1 MYENE
6 IYSELNTVNRTA
18 ETGAAASGET
28 GMQSGSANSTGG
40 TPYFDYIST
49 PGRNVNPVSGNVVGD
64 RRAESSSWN
73 TNAVPEGKTTGRKN
87 SQKKKSGAF
96 RKIVLSVSL
105 GLCFGLFA
113 GLGFYAVQLGTG
125 QSDTREKKWEERLEA
140 LEEKWEESDAQEAS
154 GNSITVVQP
163 SNTSTPASIKVTQ
176 VDASEMVKQVMPS
189 MVSIVNN
196 YTVVSSYWGQT
207 YREKEAASGSGIIV
221 AQNDKELL
229 IVSNNH
235 VVEDADSLIV
245 TFIDGSEAEAAIKG
259 LDADMDLA
267 VIAVSLD
274 SLSKDTRNAISIA
287 ALGDSDAL
295 ELGEPVI
302 AIGNALGYGQSVSG
316 GMISALGRE
325 LTFDD
330 GSKGI
335 FIQTDA
341 AINPG
346 NSGGALLN
354 LSGEVIG
361 INSSKIGGTYVEGMG
376 YAIPIT
382 AASPIIAELMER
394 ETRTMKV
401 EESKRGYMGIELQSV
416 TDDASNR
423 YNMPKGVFVYSVEPG
438 LAADEAGIKKGDI
451 IVGFDGQKISSQEDL
466 LGVIQY
472 YRAGETVVV
481 AIRRLEDS
489 EYVAYDIEITLGVR
503 P

>member
-6 IYSELNTVNRTA
+6 VYSEPGAKNRT
-18 ETGAAASGET
+18 TGTVSTATPA
-28 GMQSGSANSTGG
+28 ANSYSTFQTSLYGG
-40 TPYFDYIST
+40 DI
-49 PGRNVNPVSGNVVGD
+49 GNTAG
-64 RRAESSSWN
+64 S
-73 TNAVPEGKTTGRKN
+73 NAAKP
-87 SQKKKSGAF
+87 QKKDKKPRKKSGIF
-96 RKIVLSVSL
+96 RKIVLSISL
-105 GLCFGLFA
+105 GLSFGLFA

-125 QSDTREKKWEERLEA
+125 QIGVR
-140 LEEKWEESDAQEAS
+140 EESAQEGREYRQAGKQDERASEAAS
-154 GNSITVVQP
+154 GNSITVIQP
-163 SNTSTPASIKVTQ
+163 SSTPASASTKIIQ

-189 MVSIVNN
+189 MVSIVNY
-196 YTVVSSYWGQT
+196 YTYTATYWGQT

-221 AQNDKELL
+221 AQNEETLL
-229 IVSNNH
+229 IVTNNH
-235 VVEDADSLIV
+235 VVEDTDELVV
-245 TFIDGSEAEAAIKG
+245 TFIDGSEAEAVIKG

-267 VIAVSLD
+267 VIAVP
-274 SLSKDTRNAISIA
+274 LSELSQETKNSIAIA
-287 ALGDSDAL
+287 ALGDSDSL

-316 GMISALGRE
+316 GMVSALGRE

-330 GSKGI
+330 GSKGT

-394 ETRTMKV
+394 ETRTVKV
-401 EESKRGYMGIELQSV
+401 EESKRGYMGIQPQSV
-416 TDDASNR
+416 TDDAATR
-423 YNMPKGVFVYSVEPG
+423 YNMPKGVFVYSVEPDE
-438 LAADEAGIKKGDI
+438 AADEAGIRRGDI
-451 IVGFDGQKISSQEDL
+451 IVGFDSQKISSEEDL
-466 LGVIQY
+466 LDTLQY

-481 AIRRLEDS
+481 TIKRLEDN
-489 EYVAYDIEITLGVR
+489 EYVTYELDVTLGVR

>member
-6 IYSELNTVNRTA
+6 IYSESNALNRTA
-18 ETGAAASGET
+18 EADSAASGES
-28 GMQSGSANSTGG
+28 GIQSRSANSTGG
-40 TPYFDYIST
+40 TPYFDYLST
-49 PGRNVNPVSGNVVGD
+49 PGGSVNAAPGNVGSD
-64 RRAESSSWN
+64 RRADSSSWSA
-73 TNAVPEGKTTGRKN
+73 NAVSAGKNGGSEN
-87 SQKKKSGAF
+87 GQKKKSGAF
-96 RKIVLSVSL
+96 RKVVLSISL
-105 GLCFGLFA
+105 GLCFGLFV
-113 GLGFYAVQLGTG
+113 GLGFYAVQLGTR
-125 QSDTREKKWEERLEA
+125 QFETQEKSWEERLEE
-140 LEEKWEESDAQEAS
+140 LEEKWEEKVFQEAS
-154 GNSITVVQP
+154 GNSITVLQP
-163 SNTSTPASIKVTQ
+163 SNTSSPASTKVIQ

-207 YREKEAASGSGIIV
+207 YREEAAASGSGIIV
-221 AQNDKELL
+221 AQNDSELL
-229 IVSNNH
+229 IVTNNH
-235 VVEDADSLIV
+235 VVEDADSLEV

-259 LDADMDLA
+259 LDVDMDLA
-267 VIAVSLD
+267 VIAVPLD
-274 SLSKDTRNAISIA
+274 NLSKETRDAIAIA

-330 GSKGI
+330 GSKGT

-382 AASPIIAELMER
+382 AASPIIADLMER

-401 EESKRGYMGIELQSV
+401 EESKRGYMGIELRSV
-416 TDDASNR
+416 TDDDSVR
-423 YNMPKGVFVYSVEPG
+423 YNMPKGVFVRSVEPG
-438 LAADEAGIKKGDI
+438 LAADEAGIRRGDI
-451 IVGFDGQKISSQEDL
+451 IVGFDGRKISSQDDL
-466 LGVIQY
+466 LNAIQY
-472 YRAGETVVV
+472 YRSGETVVV
-481 AIRRLEDS
+481 TIKRLENSDY
-489 EYVAYDIEITLGVR
+489 ETYDIEVTLGVR

>member
-6 IYSELNTVNRTA
+6 IYSESNMTSTA
-18 ETGAAASGET
+18 EVDAAASGAT
-28 GMQSGSANSTGG
+28 DVKSGNANGTGG
-40 TPYFDYIST
+40 TPYFDHISS
-49 PGRNVNPVSGNVVGD
+49 PD
-64 RRAESSSWN
+64 SSSWN
-73 TNAVPEGKTTGRKN
+73 TNAVSTGKTRGRKN
-87 SQKKKSGAF
+87 SHKKKSGVF
-96 RKIVLSVSL
+96 RKVVLSISL

-125 QSDTREKKWEERLEA
+125 QFESREGRREDKREER
-140 LEEKWEESDAQEAS
+140 DAEEAS
-154 GNSITVVQP
+154 GNSITVIQP
-163 SNTSTPASIKVTQ
+163 SGTPSSASTKVIQ

-221 AQNDKELL
+221 AQNDSELL
-229 IVSNNH
+229 IVTNNH
-235 VVEDADSLIV
+235 VVEDADSLEV
-245 TFIDGSEAEAAIKG
+245 TFIDGSKAEAAIKG
-259 LDADMDLA
+259 LDVDMDLA
-267 VIAVSLD
+267 VIAVPLD
-274 SLSKDTRNAISIA
+274 NLSKETKEAISIA

-325 LTFDD
+325 LTFND
-330 GSKGI
+330 GSKGT

-361 INSSKIGGTYVEGMG
+361 INSSKMGGTYVEGMG

-382 AASPIIAELMER
+382 AASPIISELMER

-466 LGVIQY
+466 LDVIQY
-472 YRAGETVVV
+472 YRAGETVVL
-481 AIRRLEDS
+481 IIERLEDS
-489 EYVAYDIEITLGVR
+489 EYVAYDIEVTLGVR

>member
-6 IYSELNTVNRTA
+6 IYSESNTVNRTA
-18 ETGAAASGET
+18 ETSAAASREPVAQNAG
-28 GMQSGSANSTGG
+28 ADSTGG

-49 PGRNVNPVSGNVVGD
+49 PCVNVNPMPGNVVGD
-64 RRAESSSWN
+64 RRADASSWN
-73 TNAVPEGKTTGRKN
+73 TNVASAGTAEGRKN
-87 SQKKKSGAF
+87 NQKKKSGAF
-96 RKIVLSVSL
+96 RKVVLSISL

-125 QSDTREKKWEERLEA
+125 QFETQEKSWEERLEE
-140 LEEKWEESDAQEAS
+140 LEEKWEERVFQEAS
-154 GNSITVVQP
+154 GNSITVLQP
-163 SNTSTPASIKVTQ
+163 SNTSSPASTKVIQ

-207 YREKEAASGSGIIV
+207 YRERAAASGSGIIV
-221 AQNDKELL
+221 AQNDSELL

-259 LDADMDLA
+259 LDVDMDLA
-267 VIAVSLD
+267 VIAVPLD
-274 SLSKDTRNAISIA
+274 NLSKETRNAISIA

-401 EESKRGYMGIELQSV
+401 EESKRGYMGIALQSV
-416 TDDASNR
+416 TDDAVSR
-423 YNMPKGVFVYSVEPG
+423 YNMPKGAFVYSVESG

-466 LGVIQY
+466 LDAIQY

-481 AIRRLEDS
+481 TIKRLENS
-489 EYVAYDIEITLGVR
+489 EYAAYDLEVTLSVR

>member
-6 IYSELNTVNRTA
+6 VYSEPGVQNRTTDTGTAAAPEAAVYSTFQTSIYDGNTVNSVRSDTKKPKKNKK
-18 ETGAAASGET
+18 E
-28 GMQSGSANSTGG
+28 
-40 TPYFDYIST
+40 
-49 PGRNVNPVSGNVVGD
+49 R
-64 RRAESSSWN
+64 
-73 TNAVPEGKTTGRKN
+73 GKKN
-87 SQKKKSGAF
+87 GFF
-96 RKIVLSVSL
+96 RKFILSISL
-105 GLCFGLFA
+105 GLSFGLFA
-113 GLGFYAVQLGTG
+113 GLGLYAVQLGTG
-125 QSDTREKKWEERLEA
+125 QLWTQEDGQQENRENDR
-140 LEEKWEESDAQEAS
+140 EEKREDKNSEAAS
-154 GNSITVVQP
+154 GNSIAVIQP
-163 SNTSTPASIKVTQ
+163 SSTPVSASTKIIQ

-196 YTVVSSYWGQT
+196 YTVVSSFWGQT
-207 YREKEAASGSGIIV
+207 YREQETASGSGIIV
-221 AQNDKELL
+221 AQNDEALL

-235 VVEDADSLIV
+235 VVEDADQLIV
-245 TFIDGSEAEAAIKG
+245 TFIDGSEAEAVIKG

-267 VIAVSLD
+267 VIAVPLT
-274 SLSKDTRNAISIA
+274 SLSQDTKDAIAIA

-316 GMISALGRE
+316 GMVSALGRE
-325 LTFDD
+325 LTFSD
-330 GSKGI
+330 GSKGT

-361 INSSKIGGTYVEGMG
+361 INSSKIGGAYVEGMG

-394 ETRTMKV
+394 ETRTVKV
-401 EESKRGYMGIELQSV
+401 DESQRGYIGISLQSV
-416 TDDASNR
+416 TDDAANR

-438 LAADEAGIKKGDI
+438 LAADEAGIQKGDI
-451 IVGFDGQKISSQEDL
+451 IVGFDGQKISSEDDL
-466 LGVIQY
+466 LGTIQY

-481 AIRRLEDS
+481 TIKRLENS
-489 EYVAYDIEITLGVR
+489 EYVTYNIEITLGVR

>member
-6 IYSELNTVNRTA
+6 VYSEPGAQNRKTDSAGIAVPAANSYSTFQTGIYGGNAGNTVGGN
-18 ETGAAASGET
+18 AA
-28 GMQSGSANSTGG
+28 M
-40 TPYFDYIST
+40 
-49 PGRNVNPVSGNVVGD
+49 
-64 RRAESSSWN
+64 
-73 TNAVPEGKTTGRKN
+73 PEKKKKEPR
-87 SQKKKSGAF
+87 KKSGVF
-96 RKIVLSVSL
+96 RKFMLSISL
-105 GLCFGLFA
+105 GLSFGLFA
-113 GLGFYAVQLGTG
+113 GLGLYAVQLGTG
-125 QSDTREKKWEERLEA
+125 QIEVHEENRQEAREERQSGRQDEKTSEA
-140 LEEKWEESDAQEAS
+140 AS

-163 SNTSTPASIKVTQ
+163 SSAPTSASTKIIQ

-189 MVSIVNN
+189 MVSIVNY
-196 YTVVSSYWGQT
+196 YTVTASYWGQT

-221 AQNDKELL
+221 AQNDETLL
-229 IVSNNH
+229 IVTNNH
-235 VVEDADSLIV
+235 VVEDTDELVV
-245 TFIDGSEAEAAIKG
+245 TFIDGSEAEAVIKG
-259 LDADMDLA
+259 LDVDMDLA
-267 VIAVSLD
+267 VIAVPLSELSQETRD
-274 SLSKDTRNAISIA
+274 SIAIA
-287 ALGDSDAL
+287 ALGDSDSL

-316 GMISALGRE
+316 GMVSALGRE

-330 GSKGI
+330 GSKGT

-382 AASPIIAELMER
+382 AASPIISELMER
-394 ETRTMKV
+394 ETRTVKV
-401 EESKRGYMGIELQSV
+401 EESKRGYMGISLQSV
-416 TDDASNR
+416 TDDAANR

-438 LAADEAGIKKGDI
+438 LAADEAGIQKGDI
-451 IVGFDGQKISSQEDL
+451 IVEFDGQKITSEDDL
-466 LGVIQY
+466 LGTIQY

-481 AIRRLEDS
+481 TIKRLENS
-489 EYVAYDIEITLGVR
+489 EYVTYELDITLGVR